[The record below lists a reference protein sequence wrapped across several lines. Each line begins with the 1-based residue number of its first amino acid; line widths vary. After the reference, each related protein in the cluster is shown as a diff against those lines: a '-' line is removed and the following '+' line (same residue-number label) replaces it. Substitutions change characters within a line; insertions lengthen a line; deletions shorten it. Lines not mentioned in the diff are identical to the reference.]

1 MKIIRQNLII
11 ILLLIFNIA
20 IIVSWFFVYNQ
31 IQYLVGDIKEIS
43 LKRQELTLHRRQN
56 LLLDNELEK
65 NKDKIE
71 KLKSYFITEDD
82 LIYLVEE
89 FENLARQADIYF
101 EITNLETKDDLKFNF
116 RATGRLEDLEKL
128 FVNINKAPYFSAMR
142 NFVLKKVGDDDWL
155 ALVELNILSFR

>member
-31 IQYLVGDIKEIS
+31 IQYLMRDIKEIS

-89 FENLARQADIYF
+89 FESLARQAGVYF
-101 EITNLETKDDLKFNF
+101 EITNLEIKDDLRFNF

-128 FVNINKAPYFSAMR
+128 FININKAPYFSAMR